1 MDYFN
6 NDNMSLSPDSSRQD
20 YASIRQREEVQAK
33 FIAQVFTWMAIALGI
48 TAFVAMLV
56 VSTPLAYLILNFP
69 MLIILSIVEVG
80 LVWYLSANINKIS
93 ANTVT
98 TMFIVYSV
106 VNGLTMSLY
115 FVIFT
120 GSSVAGVFFLT
131 AGMFATMA
139 MYGYKTKKDLTQVGN
154 LAMMALVGV
163 IIASF
168 VNIILRSNALYWII
182 SYIGVI
188 IFVGLTAYDTQKLK
202 ARAYSAS
209 LSDEHY
215 VKTCIMGALDLYL
228 DFINLFI
235 YLIRIFGKRRN

>member
-1 MDYFN
+1 
-6 NDNMSLSPDSSRQD
+6 
-20 YASIRQREEVQAK
+20 
-33 FIAQVFTWMAIALGI
+33 MAIAFRNYSICCHAG
-48 TAFVAMLV
+48 VS
-56 VSTPLAYLILNFP
+56 STPLAYLILNFP

-202 ARAYSAS
+202 ARATVL
-209 LSDEHY
+209 LSDR
-215 VKTCIMGALDLYL
+215 TLC
-228 DFINLFI
+228 
-235 YLIRIFGKRRN
+235 

>member
-6 NDNMSLSPDSSRQD
+6 NDNMSLSPDRSRQD
-20 YASIRQREEVQAK
+20 YASTRQREEVQAK

-163 IIASF
+163 IIASL
-168 VNIILRSNALYWII
+168 VNIILRSSALYWII